1 MTSTNHELP
10 LLSVHVLGEQ
20 VFCPR
25 AGVIAYESGDEQG
38 AEPEL
43 GPKLHD
49 WLDYSPLL
57 FREEL
62 DRCWD
67 KLSFWLT
74 WLAPA
79 LLVVLIVWRFVSPF
93 IAALVSLP
101 AFYAAARA
109 GEILVRICSLLWAW
123 HQYTRAPETE
133 IDLNPKEEID
143 INWWTLRKAGFD
155 CLKPPDAHRHPERPL
170 TGKPWRML
178 IKTPHRIPVLCK
190 HLGKRS
196 WGKQHVVRLA
206 AYSELIERCE
216 IAKVPFGILK
226 FGNSYRCRVIPI
238 TPDKK
243 RDVEQELL
251 NAWELIQVVHNDKFI
266 PAPPTGNQC
275 RGCRHGCPR
284 QLQKGSATVL
294 NGKEWDAVAVKV
306 GKEKKYH
313 STCGDRFD
321 WIPPHQRAVEL
332 EIVQSQ

>member
-1 MTSTNHELP
+1 MNSSNQELP
-10 LLSVHVLGEQ
+10 LLRVHVLGEQ

-25 AGVIAYESGDEQG
+25 AGVIAFESNDEQS
-38 AEPEL
+38 AEPDL

-49 WLDYSPLL
+49 WLDYNPLL

-62 DRCWD
+62 DRSWE

-93 IAALVSLP
+93 VAALVSLP

-123 HQYTRAPETE
+123 HQYTRAPEAE
-133 IDLNPKEEID
+133 IDLNATKEID

-155 CLKPPDAHRHPERPL
+155 CLNPPDAHQHPERPL

-178 IKTPHRIPVLCK
+178 IKTPYRIPVLCK

-196 WGKQHVVRLA
+196 WGKQHVVRLT
-206 AYSELIERCE
+206 AYAELIERCE

-226 FGNSYRCRVIPI
+226 FGNSYRCRLIPI
-238 TPDKK
+238 TPDKN
-243 RDVEQELL
+243 RDFEQELL
-251 NAWELIQVVHNDKFI
+251 NTWELIQVVQNGKFD
-266 PAPPTGNQC
+266 PPPPTGSQC
-275 RGCRHGCPR
+275 RGCRHGLPHL
-284 QLQKGSATVL
+284 LQKGSASVL
-294 NGKEWDAVAVKV
+294 KGEELAAYPAPPNQKQQ
-306 GKEKKYH
+306 YH
-313 STCGDRFD
+313 SVCGDRFR

-332 EIVQSQ
+332 GIAQAR